1 MKISKRRIAAL
12 MGAELLTQ
20 GALAELANVSRST
33 INTALLKGSCS
44 IYTVGKIA
52 KALDVDPAEI
62 IEMED

>member
-1 MKISKRRIAAL
+1 